1 MYILINDAITINGP
15 NGMYSSDFFIFVAS
29 NKMLRIA
36 PIRKDSNIIMIILDN
51 PKNNPKCSH

>member
-15 NGMYSSDFFIFVAS
+15 NGIYSSDFLIFVAS
-29 NKMLRIA
+29 NKMLRTA
-36 PIRKDSNIIMIILDN
+36 PIRKDTKVMITILDK